1 MLSRLE
7 KKHALN
13 VILIT
18 PWFCFSSLI
27 QSFVEGQQFFEQY
40 ETLFQSLKQSS
51 ELYVKADGTGEFLQD
66 QASYGKLYLIIWS
79 LYLFLS
85 TPLTWQA
92 NFFVFSLLI

>member
-1 MLSRLE
+1 MGIMLSRLE

-18 PWFCFSSLI
+18 HLFRFSSLI

-40 ETLFQSLKQSS
+40 ETLFQTLKQSS

-66 QASYGKLYLIIWS
+66 QASFDKFYLII
-79 LYLFLS
+79 
-85 TPLTWQA
+85 
-92 NFFVFSLLI
+92 